1 MGKHA
6 TPHGTA
12 SRYNSHRCR
21 CVACRRAWADYI
33 QSRRR
38 KQGVLSRTQMLAGK
52 RLRLA
57 KHEGETA
64 SAFRHR
70 TAETL
75 ARLRGDAYYPDKADR
90 TVTVRPTVLG
100 LQLLEAVQ
108 VRTGRSADDVVE
120 QLLRS
125 CSAHVDF
132 VESEV
137 LALTG

>member
-12 SRYNSHRCR
+12 SRYNSHGCR

-33 QSRRR
+33 AARRR
-38 KQGVLSRTQMLAGK
+38 QHGVPSRGRMLAAR
-52 RLRLA
+52 RLRLERHA
-57 KHEGETA
+57 GESA
-64 SAFRHR
+64 AAFRQR
-70 TAETL
+70 RAAAL
-75 ARLRGDAYYPDKADR
+75 ARLREDAYYADKADR
-90 TVTVRPTVLG
+90 TVTVRPTALG
-100 LQLLEAVQ
+100 LRLLEAVQ
-108 VRTGRSADDVVE
+108 ERTGRSADDVVE

-132 VESEV
+132 DEPEP

>member
-12 SRYNSHRCR
+12 SRYNSHGCR

-33 QSRRR
+33 TARRR
-38 KQGVLSRTQMLAGK
+38 LHGVPTREQMLAAK
-52 RLRLA
+52 RLHLTRRA
-57 KHEGETA
+57 GETKA
-64 SAFRHR
+64 AFRQR
-70 TAETL
+70 TADTL
-75 ARLRGDAYYPDKADR
+75 ARLRGDAYYPDKATR
-90 TVTVRPTVLG
+90 TVTVRPTALG

-125 CSAHVDF
+125 CSTHVDF
-132 VESEV
+132 AEPEA